1 MRRSV
6 EQGTGRIESRPHQ
19 GKVRGPF
26 GSCLVYELWMV
37 GDSVV
42 EEHFEY
48 RSIGDGK
55 IRLDNNI
62 RKLLPLLMLSLTE
75 TNAR

>member
-26 GSCLVYELWMV
+26 GSCLVYEVWMV
-37 GDSVV
+37 GDSVL
-42 EEHFEY
+42 EEHFEH
-48 RSIGDGK
+48 RSIGDG
-55 IRLDNNI
+55 
-62 RKLLPLLMLSLTE
+62 
-75 TNAR
+75 